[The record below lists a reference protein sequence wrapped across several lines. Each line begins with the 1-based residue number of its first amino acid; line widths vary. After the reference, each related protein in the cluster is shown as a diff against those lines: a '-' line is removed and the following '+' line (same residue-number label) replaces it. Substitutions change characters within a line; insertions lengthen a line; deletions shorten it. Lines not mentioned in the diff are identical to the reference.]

1 MSIDLHIHSV
11 NSDGTFTVA
20 EIINLSKEL
29 QLEAISITDH
39 EYLTEVPANND
50 IKIIKGIEIGADW
63 KELKSK
69 NLFAGIHLLV
79 YFLERNTA
87 LNIRLEEI
95 RNKKKERNYLIL
107 ESLKKLG
114 IDIEK
119 SELDLMR
126 TKVPGRPHIAQIM
139 VEKQYVNNVS
149 EAFTKFLRN
158 GIIPNIDTHQLDIQE
173 IIQLS
178 KESKSLIF
186 LAHPHTLMSSESYKK
201 NQNWVT
207 SEFVHY
213 LKQIKIMGL
222 SGLEVYYPGYNSSVK
237 AQLIE
242 ICESLDL
249 LISGGSDFHGENKP
263 SNLIGIGYQNN
274 PIKVPLTLLSRME
287 EAHAKL

>member
-11 NSDGTFTVA
+11 NSDGTFSVE
-20 EIINLSKEL
+20 EIVNLSKEL

-39 EYLTEVPANND
+39 EYLTEVPSDND
-50 IKIIKGIEIGADW
+50 IKIIKGIEVGADW

-69 NLFAGIHLLV
+69 NPFAGIHLLV
-79 YFLERNTA
+79 YFLDRNTS
-87 LNIRLEEI
+87 LNTRLEEI
-95 RNKKKERNYLIL
+95 RNKKKERNYIIL
-107 ESLKKLG
+107 ESLKKSG

-119 SELDLMR
+119 SELDLIN

-139 VEKQYVNNVS
+139 VEKQYVSNVS

-158 GIIPNIDTHQLDIQE
+158 GIIPNIDTHQLDIEE

-201 NQNWVT
+201 NQNWIT
-207 SEFVHY
+207 SEFFDY

-222 SGLEVYYPGYNSSVK
+222 SFKAFVSFLLAVPYAMPARAPDIAYSPYGLSFPMLVHIFNRMFVSSFFSLFFHSSSK
-237 AQLIE
+237 AI
-242 ICESLDL
+242 I
-249 LISGGSDFHGENKP
+249 
-263 SNLIGIGYQNN
+263 
-274 PIKVPLTLLSRME
+274 IKVL
-287 EAHAKL
+287 